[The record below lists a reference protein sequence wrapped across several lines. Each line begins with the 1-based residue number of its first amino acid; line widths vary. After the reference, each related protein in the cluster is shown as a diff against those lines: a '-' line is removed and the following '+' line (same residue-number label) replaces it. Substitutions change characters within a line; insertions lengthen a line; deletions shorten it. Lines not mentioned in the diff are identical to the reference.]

1 MAATVS
7 QSVNDKGVFR
17 AVCTVLTTA
26 TPATVY
32 VGHLRD
38 VTIQTK
44 RSAGAGADTLAVTG
58 SNDGTNFIAVTSTKQ
73 NTGDDTS
80 LATLPATTSVETIRQ
95 KCEYLRFTV
104 SGNTD
109 TFSIIVSGQTRN

>member
-1 MAATVS
+1 MASTVS

-17 AVCTVLTTA
+17 AVCSVNGSA

-32 VGHLRD
+32 VGHLKN
-38 VTIQTK
+38 VTIATR

-58 SNDGTNFIAVTSTKQ
+58 SGDGTNFAAVTSTTQ
-73 NTGDDTS
+73 VAGADTALS
-80 LATLPATTSVETIRQ
+80 ALTASAAMNSIRQ
-95 KCEYLRFTV
+95 NVEYLRFTP

-109 TFSIIVSGQTRN
+109 TFAVIVSGPTRN